1 MNKRDEII
9 ILLHDLKK
17 DVGAIKEDIAELDT
31 KISKTEIR
39 INNVES
45 ILDRAKGM
53 AIIIVSVFTAGF
65 TLAYEYIKKL
75 LGI

>member
-9 ILLHDLKK
+9 ILLHGLKK
-17 DVGAIKEDIAELDT
+17 DVGAIKEDIAGLDG

-53 AIIIVSVFTAGF
+53 AIIIVSVFTVGF